1 MSVKIEYSDY
11 VESRPP
17 AESVDGSELLAVSK
31 DGEAVQLT
39 AAQIA
44 SLSPG
49 VSDGD
54 KGDVIVSGFGTV
66 WETKNFVQAVVD
78 STGSTIT
85 LNFQSKISGNFSAST
100 SFGVPREVILTNTD
114 RAWKYEF
121 NFEVTAEDVPID
133 FGPNARSTHPDFHGG
148 IMYPADIGLWKVT
161 GTRRYGTDIWML
173 DFNGVYSVGDAPP
186 EPPDPG
192 DSWVIGSGIWN
203 DSAVWKD
210 TGIWKDNP

>member
-1 MSVKIEYSDY
+1 MSIKIEYSNY
-11 VESRPP
+11 VETRPP
-17 AESVDGSELLAVSK
+17 ADADGSELMAVSK
-31 DGEAVQLT
+31 NGEAVQLT
-39 AAQIA
+39 SLQVAL
-44 SLSPG
+44 LSPG

-54 KGDVIVSGFGTV
+54 KGDVIVTDGGTV

-78 STGSTIT
+78 STGDTIT
-85 LNFQSKISGNFSAST
+85 LDFQSKISGNFSASA
-100 SFGVPREVILTNTD
+100 SFSAPREVILANTD

-121 NFEVTAEDVPID
+121 NFEVTDVDIPID
-133 FGPNARSTHPDFHGG
+133 FGPNSRSTHANFLNGV
-148 IMYPADIGLWKVT
+148 MSPADVGLWKVT

-203 DSAVWKD
+203 DTAVWKD
-210 TGIWKDNP
+210 TGIWRDTP